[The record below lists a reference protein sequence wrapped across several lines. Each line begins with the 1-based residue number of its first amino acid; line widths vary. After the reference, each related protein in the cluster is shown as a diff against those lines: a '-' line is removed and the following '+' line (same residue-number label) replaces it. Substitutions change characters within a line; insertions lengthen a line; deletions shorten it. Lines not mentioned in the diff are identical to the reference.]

1 MKRKEAIE
9 TIINSLKGNEAVV
22 SSTGLIS
29 RQIFELDDSA
39 RHFFMTGSLGLASSI
54 GLGIAICQPERKVL
68 VVEGDAALLLNLGSL
83 ATIGSLA
90 PKNLT
95 HVVLDNQAYG
105 SCSGEPSFSA
115 TSPLEQLAGLTGY
128 RVYDRVSQKEDS
140 ARVLEIFSSAA
151 GPGFILAEI
160 GLGERRDLPRPLD
173 LPEIQRRF
181 KDYLGNSEKST
192 SDGQDIKEDKRITGS
207 EKLVEDMRRLLKRI
221 SLMEIEN
228 FSGLGVVLYQ
238 SDVLSEL
245 THFNTRPSVQC
256 PKGLRIREEDCFGF
270 LSQLTRNSANLH
282 DGFVFINQD
291 GELTHVAQYF
301 VPPIIPDIEPNDQRG
316 IRYHSAQFGSCVDG
330 VIATGIVGSDLVGC
344 YFIKGN
350 VYFLDQT

>member
-9 TIINSLKGNEAVV
+9 TIINSLKGNEAVI

-29 RQIFELDDSA
+29 RQMFELDDSA

-54 GLGIAICQPERKVL
+54 GLGVAICQPERKVL

-115 TSPLEQLAGLTGY
+115 TSPLEQLAALTGY
-128 RVYDRVSQKEDS
+128 RTCERVSQKEDL
-140 ARVLEIFSSAA
+140 ARVLEIFSSGA

-160 GLGERRDLPRPLD
+160 ELGERRDFPRPLN
-173 LPEIQRRF
+173 LPEIQKRF
-181 KDYLGNSEKST
+181 KDYLSNREKCV
-192 SDGQDIKEDKRITGS
+192 SDNQDTKEDKHAPGS
-207 EKLVEDMRRLLKRI
+207 EKLVEEMRCLLKRI
-221 SLMEIEN
+221 SLMRIEN
-228 FSGLGVVLYQ
+228 FSGLGVVLYK

-245 THFNTRPSVQC
+245 THFNTRPSVRC
-256 PKGLRIREEDCFGF
+256 PKGLKIREEDCFEF
-270 LSQLTRNSANLH
+270 LSQLTRNSADLH
-282 DGFVFINQD
+282 DGFVFVNQD

-301 VPPIIPDIEPNDQRG
+301 VPPVVLDIEPNGQRG
-316 IRYHSAQFGSCVDG
+316 IRYHSAQFGSCLDG
-330 VIATGIVGSDLVGC
+330 VIATGIVGSDQTAC
-344 YFIKGN
+344 YFIKGTA
-350 VYFLDQT
+350 YFFD